1 MNISNGIPCKD
12 IYEERAAI
20 MQFDGQMSRYIAELT
35 AAKSQGFNSAVEIK
49 VAFQT
54 DDKGFCVC
62 PQCQRLPQREPS
74 RCS

>member
-1 MNISNGIPCKD
+1 MNISHGVAIPCKD
-12 IYEERAAI
+12 LYEERAAI

-54 DDKGFCVC
+54 DEQGFCVC
-62 PQCQRLPQREPS
+62 PQCHKSARK
-74 RCS
+74 C